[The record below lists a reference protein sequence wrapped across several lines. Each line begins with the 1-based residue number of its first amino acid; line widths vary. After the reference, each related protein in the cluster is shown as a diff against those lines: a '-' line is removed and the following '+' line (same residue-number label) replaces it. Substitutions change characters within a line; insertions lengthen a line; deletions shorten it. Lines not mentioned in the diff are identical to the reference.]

1 MNVIFTNGCFDII
14 HPGHIEYL
22 KQSREYG
29 DKLVVGLN
37 SDESMK
43 RIKRESFHKQNERKL
58 VLEAIRYV
66 DEVIIFDEDTP
77 LELIKKVKPYMITKG
92 GDYEPEY
99 VVGRGLALIKIFDTV
114 PGESSTKILE
124 WLNDKT

>member
-1 MNVIFTNGCFDII
+1 M
-14 HPGHIEYL
+14 E
-22 KQSREYG
+22 
-29 DKLVVGLN
+29 
-37 SDESMK
+37 
-43 RIKRESFHKQNERKL
+43 RIKRKSFHKQDERKL

>member
-14 HPGHIEYL
+14 HPGHIDYL
-22 KQSREYG
+22 KKSRELG

-43 RIKRESFHKQNERKL
+43 RIKSGSFHNEKDRKI

-66 DEVIIFDEDTP
+66 DEVIIFEEDTP
-77 LELIKKVKPYMITKG
+77 LELIKKVRPWMITKG
-92 GDYEPEY
+92 GDYEPSW
-99 VVGRGLALIKIFDTV
+99 VVGNGLALIKIFETV
-114 PGESSTKILE
+114 PDQSSTKILE
-124 WLNDKT
+124 WINDKT

>member
-14 HPGHIEYL
+14 HPGHIDYL
-22 KQSREYG
+22 KKSRELG

-43 RIKRESFHKQNERKL
+43 RIKRESFHNEKDRKI

-66 DEVIIFDEDTP
+66 DEVIIFEEDTP
-77 LELIKKVKPYMITKG
+77 LELIKKVRPWMITKG
-92 GDYEPEY
+92 GDYEPSW
-99 VVGRGLALIKIFDTV
+99 VVGNGLALIKIFETV
-114 PGESSTKILE
+114 PDQSSTKILE
-124 WLNDKT
+124 WINDKT